1 MRSMLFKGWKAF
13 CRDIRLTEVR
23 LLMAALALGVAA
35 VSSVGFLVDRFDAAL
50 QRDAAQL
57 LGGDIVLSSDHAIA
71 PDIAP
76 KAVANGLRTAES
88 VSFPSMVTV
97 KDNSVLAS
105 AKAVSR
111 DYPLRG
117 KLTLADASGVQTQSE
132 NGPPRGQLWVD
143 ESLLSVL
150 NIKIGDSL
158 KLGAIQY
165 PITRIIVLEPDRGA
179 QFANFSPRVML
190 HLEDLPATEL
200 VQPGS
205 RLRWRMAFAGEP
217 AKVKSWQLQLEKSLT
232 RGQRLESLESG
243 RPEMQQT
250 LDRAQRF
257 LSLVSLIAALI
268 ASVAVLLAAR
278 EYVNRQQNGIAIA
291 RTFGLQ
297 STEIM
302 ATLAV
307 EFFLIAVLA
316 CLTGATLGW
325 GLHWVLAFLLQDL
338 VGIALPAPTAIPVL
352 TGMAIGA
359 LLTAGV
365 VMPRVL
371 QLAKVPT
378 LAVIRKDAIG
388 LARASLLAYLLAAA
402 GVFGLLVLSVRDT
415 QLALGVAA
423 GFAIGTLVFAV
434 LVRGI
439 TAGLAKLAA
448 RGWKF
453 ALRTAL
459 AACARRPQGVVVQ
472 TLALSVGLMA
482 IALLVL
488 IRGDLISAWQKS
500 VPKDAPNRFVIN
512 IQPDQTLSFKQ
523 QVLDLGLASPELNP
537 MIRARL
543 IEKNG
548 APIGPENFTDERAKR
563 LVDREFNASYA
574 SVLPQHNK
582 IKEGSWFAADKAEI
596 SMETGIMETLGLK
609 LGDMLTF
616 DIGGQTTKVKITS
629 TRQVAWDSMRVN
641 FFAIGSPAAF
651 SNQAQTFIS
660 ALNVPD
666 HKSKEFQALVK
677 VFPNITII
685 DTRNVIAQ
693 VQNVLTQVIRAVE
706 FLFLFALIAGVVVL
720 FVASSATRDE
730 RRREA
735 AVMRALGASSKQIRS
750 SQAWEFAII
759 GGIAGLLAATGA
771 SLLAFLIGKY
781 GFNFTYL
788 PSLYVASTTVLAGV
802 FVSLAGGW
810 WAVRDAVNTAPIVT
824 LREAL

>member
-1 MRSMLFKGWKAF
+1 MHSTLFKGWKAF
-13 CRDIRLTEVR
+13 RRDIRLTEVR
-23 LLMAALALGVAA
+23 LLMAALALG
-35 VSSVGFLVDRFDAAL
+35 VDRFDAAL

-57 LGGDIVLSSDHAIA
+57 LGGDIVLSSDQAIA
-71 PDIAP
+71 REIAS

-88 VSFPSMVTV
+88 VSFPSMVMAQ
-97 KDNSVLAS
+97 DNAVLAS
-105 AKAVSR
+105 AKAVSNH
-111 DYPLRG
+111 YPLRG

-132 NGPPRGQLWVD
+132 QGPPRGQLWVD
-143 ESLLSVL
+143 ESLLSAL
-150 NIKIGDSL
+150 NIKIGDFL
-158 KLGAIQY
+158 QLGAIQY
-165 PITRIIVLEPDRGA
+165 PVTRTIVLEPDRGA
-179 QFANFSPRVML
+179 QFANFSPRVMF

-205 RLRWRMAFAGEP
+205 RIRWRMAFAGEP
-217 AKVKSWQLQLEKSLT
+217 AQVKSWQLQLEKILA

-297 STEIM
+297 SAEIM
-302 ATLAV
+302 ASLAV

-316 CLTGATLGW
+316 CLTGAALGW

-338 VGIALPAPTAIPVL
+338 VGIELPAPSVMPVL

-388 LARASLLAYLLAAA
+388 LARASLLAYLLAAV

-423 GFAIGTLVFAV
+423 GFAIGTLVFAL

-439 TAGLAKLAA
+439 TAGLAKLGIH
-448 RGWKF
+448 GWGF
-453 ALRTAL
+453 ALRNAL

-500 VPKDAPNRFVIN
+500 VPKDAPNRFVVN
-512 IQPDQTLSFKQ
+512 IQPDQTLLFKQ
-523 QVLDLGLASPELNP
+523 HVVALGLASPELNP

-548 APIGPENFTDERAKR
+548 SSIGPESFTDERAKR

-574 SVLPQHNK
+574 TVLPQHNR
-582 IKEGSWFAADKAEI
+582 IKEGSWFTADKAEI

-616 DIGGQTTKVKITS
+616 DIAGQTIKVKITS
-629 TRQVAWDSMRVN
+629 TRQVSWDSMRVN
-641 FFAIGSPAAF
+641 FFAIGSPAVF
-651 SNQAQTFIS
+651 SNQPQTFIS

-666 HKSKEFQALVK
+666 DKSKEFQALVK

-693 VQNVLTQVIRAVE
+693 VQTVLTQVIRAVE
-706 FLFLFALIAGVVVL
+706 FLFLFALVAGVVVL

-735 AVMRALGASSKQIRS
+735 AVMRALGASSKQIRA

-759 GGIAGLLAATGA
+759 GGIAGLLAAIGA
-771 SLLAFLIGKY
+771 SILAFLIGKY
-781 GFNFTYL
+781 GFNFSYL
-788 PSLYVASTTVLAGV
+788 PSLSVAFTTVCAGV
-802 FVSLAGGW
+802 LVSLAGGW
-810 WAVRDAVNTAPIVT
+810 WAVRDAVNTAPIIT